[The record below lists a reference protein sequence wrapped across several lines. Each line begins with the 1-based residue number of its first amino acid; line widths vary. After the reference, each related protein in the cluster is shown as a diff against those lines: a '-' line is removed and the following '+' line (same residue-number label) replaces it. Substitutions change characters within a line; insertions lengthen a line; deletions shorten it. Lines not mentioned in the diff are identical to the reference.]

1 MTNLRRWHR
10 SRRKAD
16 AFDEGRNRPH
26 RASGLVDD
34 DLTLEAQEAAKT
46 AQMSFIEHTGVRAA
60 SAFLRTEDFD
70 DVRQHLAPLLAD
82 MMQEC
87 LPPCAS

>member
-16 AFDEGRNRPH
+16 AFDAGRNRPH

-34 DLTLEAQEAAKT
+34 DLSLKAREAART
-46 AQMSFIEHTGVRAA
+46 AKMSFIEHPILAA
-60 SAFLRTEDFD
+60 RHIARGLRK
-70 DVRQHLAPLLAD
+70 H
-82 MMQEC
+82 
-87 LPPCAS
+87 